1 MKKMK
6 FDSKQPDLT
15 IYELED
21 GKRDVLICLNEQ
33 EIKETDE
40 QEQETTT
47 YEYDANSFRT
57 CKLTEDQIKED
68 LESYLNY
75 EGDEAPTDEMVEYAN
90 EKIDEYTAQLMEDGI
105 I

>member
-6 FDSKQPDLT
+6 FDSKQPDLSV
-15 IYELED
+15 YELED

-33 EIKETDE
+33 EVKETDE
-40 QEQETTT
+40 KEQETIV

-75 EGDEAPTDEMVEYAN
+75 EGDEAPSDEMVEYAN